1 MDVLYSGAILAF
13 AMVIYALTLGCG
25 KLGESK

>member
-1 MDVLYSGAILAF
+1 MDILYSGAIVAF
-13 AMVIYALTLGCG
+13 AIVIYALNLGCG